1 MDIGYSRW
9 ERRDGADRNEFGL
22 AALEYC
28 RAMRE
33 ENGVSD
39 ARFYWSGVDTLSLLA
54 YVESA
59 DVLNR
64 LTTPRLA
71 TATFALADLGKQTAS
86 ETWFDAHVGA
96 AMYAAAHE

>member
-1 MDIGYSRW
+1 MKNPSDS
-9 ERRDGADRNEFGL
+9 EF
-22 AALEYC
+22 AEA
-28 RAMRE
+28 
-33 ENGVSD
+33 V
-39 ARFYWSGVDTLSLLA
+39 
-54 YVESA
+54 A

-96 AMYAAAHE
+96 AMYAAAHG